1 MTKAMSFSLAAT
13 RRGFI
18 LGSAALFAVRPACAG
33 APLVLRAEKAELPLG
48 DATLTTPAFNASGAG
63 PLIEIDQGKAFAV
76 SVENTLD
83 FEFHFRAQGLRGKA
97 VQGADDPIRP
107 GETRAIT
114 ITPPDAGS
122 FVYRA
127 GREGGLSVIET
138 ILLAGPMVVRAQ
150 QPRIADSE
158 IVLALNAFQV
168 PGAADHSESL
178 RLVTVNG
185 APGMSIKARPGE
197 RLRLRVVNLAQEGL
211 GALRLPKEAQ
221 IIALDGQPCEP
232 FPPFDGALV
241 VGPLGRA
248 DVVIDMPPEA
258 GAKVDLIDHFD
269 PAHVLVSIAI
279 EGERVAERFLA
290 KQLPD
295 NRSLPK
301 EIPLQRAQRF
311 TWKSLESP
319 PEMKVKRGTSVV
331 LTFENATTPHALLL
345 EGQTA
350 RLLDT
355 MDDGWKPWWHDTILL
370 PPDEIQRF
378 AFVPDVPG
386 RFALDLVPLEGN
398 GAPTRAWIEVS

>member
-1 MTKAMSFSLAAT
+1 MSKVMLFSFAAT
-13 RRGFI
+13 RRDFV
-18 LGSAALFAVRPACAG
+18 LGSAALLAVRPARAA
-33 APLVLRAEKAELPLG
+33 APLVLRTEKAELPLG
-48 DATLTTPAFNASGAG
+48 DATLTTPAFNASAAG

-76 SVENTLD
+76 NVENKLD

-97 VQGADDPIRP
+97 VQGADDPIKP
-107 GETRAIT
+107 GETRTIA

-122 FVYRA
+122 FAYRA
-127 GREGGLSVIET
+127 GREGGLNIAET
-138 ILLAGPMVVRAQ
+138 ILLAGPLVVRAP

-158 IVLALNAFQV
+158 IVLALNAFSV
-168 PGAADHSESL
+168 PGASESSEPL
-178 RLVTVNG
+178 RMVTVNG
-185 APGMSIKARPGE
+185 SPGMAIKARPGE
-197 RLRLRVVNLAQEGL
+197 RLRFRVVNLAQEGL
-211 GALRLPKEAQ
+211 GALRVPKEAQ

-258 GAKVDLIDHFD
+258 GAKVDLLDHFD
-269 PAHVLVSIAI
+269 PAHVLVSIRA
-279 EGERVAERFLA
+279 EGERMADRFLA

-301 EIPLQRAQRF
+301 EIPFQRAARF
-311 TWKSLESP
+311 TWKSLGSP

-331 LTFENATTPHALLL
+331 VTFENGTTPHALLL

-370 PPDEIQRF
+370 PPDEIHRF

-386 RFALDLVPLEGN
+386 RFGLDLVPLEGD
-398 GAPTRAWIEVS
+398 GAPTRAVIDVS